1 MVAMKRRQLLHLLA
15 TIPAFLVLLFGV
27 GAGHALLTSSAMS
40 VMGEQMPQSQ
50 CQSSCIS
57 QTNVAAPERKIE
69 VADKDIEP
77 QPAEPYYLAFM
88 GVGWS
93 IVIIVA
99 GFLLWHLRWR
109 PPDLYKLN
117 SVYRF

>member
-1 MVAMKRRQLLHLLA
+1 MKKRQLLHLITA
-15 TIPAFLVLLFGV
+15 IPTFLVLLFGV

-40 VMGEQMPQSQ
+40 AMGEQMTQSQ
-50 CQSSCIS
+50 CQSSCLS

-69 VADKDIEP
+69 VVDKDIEP

-93 IVIIVA
+93 TVILAA

-109 PPDLYKLN
+109 PPDIVKLN
-117 SVYRF
+117 VAYRF